1 MVLPARSEID
11 LISGPA
17 TRTATNASGDAT
29 GPDIRSAAVAAVAI
43 CSWIVPVLATSTVE
57 CGSTM
62 FASDAAAL
70 PGICRFVREE
80 RSGASPALVATT
92 VDFDF
97 FLVLRTAW
105 RTWDLVCLCQAA
117 VDMRFVGA
125 GSLLGGSASIGA
137 RTAVAQANGFWP
149 RHS

>member
-29 GPDIRSAAVAAVAI
+29 GPDIRSAAVVAAAI
-43 CSWIVPVLATSTVE
+43 CSWIVPVVATPTVE
-57 CGSTM
+57 GGSTM
-62 FASDAAAL
+62 CALGAAAL
-70 PGICRFVREE
+70 PGSCRFVCEE

-97 FLVLRTAW
+97 FLVLGTAW
-105 RTWDLVCLCQAA
+105 RAGDLVCLCQAA
-117 VDMRFVGA
+117 VDMSFVGA
-125 GSLLGGSASIGA
+125 GSLLGGSASIGTRA
-137 RTAVAQANGFWP
+137 AVTQANGFW
-149 RHS
+149 